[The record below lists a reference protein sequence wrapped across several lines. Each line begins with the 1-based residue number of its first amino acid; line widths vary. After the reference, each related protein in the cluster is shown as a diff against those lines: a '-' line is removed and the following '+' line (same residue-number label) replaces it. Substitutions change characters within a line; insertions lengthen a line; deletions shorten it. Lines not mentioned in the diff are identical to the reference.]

1 MHDEYVCCLP
11 DKFIAKMNEFYTIGL
26 SGEGGGGSI
35 RNIDKVK
42 SRKEVIESN
51 VETKQKKV

>member
-26 SGEGGGGSI
+26 SGEGGGGGLLEI
-35 RNIDKVK
+35 
-42 SRKEVIESN
+42 
-51 VETKQKKV
+51 